1 MALANPGVHSVDE
14 LDVVVDVLSAH
25 GEPLGQNLMADKVIN
40 SDELSIE
47 SQENRAGLG
56 AMAEEKA
63 GRERAGGWLRVVW
76 CSRKFILRASWIS
89 LVHSTSIAFL
99 IPERFQ
105 SSARLRPRDQGSS
118 RLAMLSA
125 SGIGAQ
131 LESGLSSLAGDL
143 SRFQSSSALFVGIW
157 QSRTVRED
165 IINKLDLKT
174 VDCVQRI
181 EAAREQLSDRSRCF
195 GPCSAP
201 YETRSD

>member
-1 MALANPGVHSVDE
+1 M
-14 LDVVVDVLSAH
+14 
-25 GEPLGQNLMADKVIN
+25 
-40 SDELSIE
+40 
-47 SQENRAGLG
+47 
-56 AMAEEKA
+56 
-63 GRERAGGWLRVVW
+63 VW

-125 SGIGAQ
+125 SAIGAQ

-157 QSRTVRED
+157 QSRTVRDD

-174 VDCVQRI
+174 VDGVQRI

-195 GPCSAP
+195 GPCAAP
-201 YETRSD
+201 YET